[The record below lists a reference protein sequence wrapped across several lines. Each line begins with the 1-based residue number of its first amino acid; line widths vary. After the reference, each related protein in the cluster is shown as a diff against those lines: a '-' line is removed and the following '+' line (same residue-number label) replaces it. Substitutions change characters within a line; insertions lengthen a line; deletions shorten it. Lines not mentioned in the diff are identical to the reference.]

1 MTPKKSMHRALPSAF
16 RTAIWEAFDFFSKL
30 SGRESAEGSALPWAL
45 ILTFNKTVKNRFIR
59 LLFQQPQK
67 TQVHTFLAAAGGL
80 RRIRRIEWRSPFYRE
95 IVRTAGNC
103 PSITE

>member
-1 MTPKKSMHRALPSAF
+1 LGGF
-16 RTAIWEAFDFFSKL
+16 RLFSRL

-59 LLFQQPQK
+59 LLFQQPAAQPQK

-80 RRIRRIEWRSPFYRE
+80 RRIRRIKWGSPFYRE